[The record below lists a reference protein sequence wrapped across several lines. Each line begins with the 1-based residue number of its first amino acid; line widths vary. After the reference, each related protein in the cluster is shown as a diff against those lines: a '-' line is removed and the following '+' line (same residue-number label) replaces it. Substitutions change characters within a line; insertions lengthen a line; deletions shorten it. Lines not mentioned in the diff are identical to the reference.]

1 MGSLAGLG
9 TSGSPGTVVEQI
21 TMRSRWS
28 LVTWENV
35 GWHSARWIRLAKPVL
50 FQLSYV
56 PVICQLLADDLLFVK
71 AGGV

>member
-1 MGSLAGLG
+1 
-9 TSGSPGTVVEQI
+9 
-21 TMRSRWS
+21 MRSRWS
-28 LVTWENV
+28 LVTWGNTVE
-35 GWHSARWIRLAKPVL
+35 HSVWLDQLAKPVL